1 MQSDVLYQIRKETK
15 RRILEESIPRCIQC
29 LDQLSDVEIW
39 HRPNGN
45 VVSVGNLILHLCGN
59 ARQWILSGIF
69 DQPDTRVRQ
78 QEFDTQGPLDRSYL
92 LEKLTT
98 LSRDME
104 KALDTLTKEQ
114 LTQVKNVQ
122 GFEESVI
129 GILIHVTE
137 HFSYHT
143 GQIVYY
149 TKSKKDVD
157 MGFYAGLD
165 LDVTD

>member
-1 MQSDVLYQIRKETK
+1 MQSDVLYHFRKETK

-29 LDQLSDVEIW
+29 LDKLTDVEIW
-39 HRPNGN
+39 YRPNGN

-69 DQPDTRVRQ
+69 DQPDTRARH

-92 LEKLTT
+92 LEKLTK
-98 LSRDME
+98 LSRDLDQ
-104 KALDTLTKEQ
+104 ALDTLTADQ
-114 LTQVKNVQ
+114 LTKVKNVQ

-143 GQIVYY
+143 GQIVYF

>member
-1 MQSDVLYQIRKETK
+1 MESDILYHFKKETK

-29 LDQLSDVEIW
+29 IERLSDVEIW
-39 HRPNGN
+39 YRPNSN
-45 VVSVGNLILHLCGN
+45 VVSVGNLVLHLCGN

-69 DQPDTRVRQ
+69 GQPDHRERQ

-92 LEKLTT
+92 LNKLTKLSKDLDKAIDT
-98 LSRDME
+98 LSHD
-104 KALDTLTKEQ
+104 Q
-114 LTQVKNVQ
+114 LTQVKDVQ

-129 GILIHVTE
+129 GILIHVIE

-149 TKSKKDVD
+149 TKSNKDVD
-157 MGFYAGLD
+157 MKFYEGLD
-165 LDVTD
+165 LDITK

>member
-1 MQSDVLYQIRKETK
+1 MESEILYHIRKETK

-29 LDQLSDVEIW
+29 LDKLTDVEIW
-39 HRPNGN
+39 YRPNGN

-59 ARQWILSGIF
+59 ARQWIISGIF
-69 DQPDTRVRQ
+69 DVPDSRERQ
-78 QEFDTQGPLDRSYL
+78 QEFDTQGPLDHSFL

-98 LSRDME
+98 LSRD
-104 KALDTLTKEQ
+104 LDMYLDELTEDH
-114 LTQVKNVQ
+114 LTRVKDVQ

-129 GILIHVTE
+129 GILMHVTE

-165 LDVTD
+165 LDAKD

>member
-1 MQSDVLYQIRKETK
+1 MESELLYHIRKETK

-29 LDQLSDVEIW
+29 IEKLSDVEIW
-39 HRPNGN
+39 YRPNGN

-59 ARQWILSGIF
+59 ARQWILAGIF
-69 DQPDTRVRQ
+69 DQPDVRVRQ
-78 QEFDTQGPLDRSYL
+78 QEFDTQGPLDRNFL
-92 LEKLTT
+92 LDKLTT
-98 LSRDME
+98 LSRDLDT
-104 KALDTLTKEQ
+104 ALDALTADQ
-114 LTQVKNVQ
+114 LTRVKNVQ

-129 GILIHVTE
+129 GILIHVVE

-165 LDVTD
+165 LDAKD

>member
-1 MQSDVLYQIRKETK
+1 MESDILYHFKKETK

-29 LDQLSDVEIW
+29 IERLSDVEIW
-39 HRPNGN
+39 YRPNSN
-45 VVSVGNLILHLCGN
+45 VVSVGNLVLHLCGN

-69 DQPDTRVRQ
+69 DQPDHRERQ

-92 LEKLTT
+92 LDKLTKLSKDLDKAIDT
-98 LSRDME
+98 LSHD
-104 KALDTLTKEQ
+104 Q
-114 LTQVKNVQ
+114 LTQVKDVQ

-129 GILIHVTE
+129 GILIHVIE

-149 TKSKKDVD
+149 TKSAKDVD
-157 MGFYAGLD
+157 MKFYEGLD
-165 LDVTD
+165 LDITK